1 MTSGLNFNLTNYGTP
16 RLLANEVS
24 QAITPLIGGC
34 VLKKKNKMRTDVF
47 RRQADRHTQDK
58 GRGVASIFFSCK
70 IRWNCLGSDSFTKQ
84 RRSIHGLNCHSFNF
98 FKLLNS
104 SLKTKTELYN
114 SLFCAVVVCLTSFFV
129 RRTLA
134 HHAEFN

>member
-1 MTSGLNFNLTNYGTP
+1 MKYHKLFL
-16 RLLANEVS
+16 RLKYPINR
-24 QAITPLIGGC
+24 GMC
-34 VLKKKNKMRTDVF
+34 LKKKKQDENRCF
-47 RRQADRHTQDK
+47 WRQADRHTQDK
-58 GRGVASIFFSCK
+58 GRGVASIFLSCK

-84 RRSIHGLNCHSFNF
+84 SRSIHGLNCHSFNF